1 MRDPKGGP
9 CSLPLCKEGYDVEA
23 TLEELVNQVRSAAP
37 LGPAGHAA
45 ENKKCMAKQD
55 GVSRLLVAFQ
65 SVARRTEADTHEAKP
80 RAEWERVPS
89 ATAREA

>member
-1 MRDPKGGP
+1 MRDPKVGP
-9 CSLPLCKEGYDVEA
+9 YSLPLGKQGYDVEA

-37 LGPAGHAA
+37 LGLAGHAA

-55 GVSRLLVAFQ
+55 EMSRLLVAFQ
-65 SVARRTEADTHEAKP
+65 SVARRREADRNEAKP

-89 ATAREA
+89 AAAREA